1 MNIQGKLHRIT
12 DVKAFVT
19 SFVKTGGKPTVG
31 FAPWGKARVHL
42 ATDLPSGQFSGG
54 FVPSMSLKADADS
67 QGVFKF
73 KLADSFSKFRGQ
85 VVAFNL
91 GSVAPPFPGLPPLP
105 VLTPLYRSEVFK
117 FADVSVGEQALVQNI
132 FVFPA
137 KTPTDNGISQSEL
150 NDELADLRKAQQLD
164 KLRAT
169 IGPNHIS
176 VHAEKSG
183 GDLKFLAHVR
193 GSTSSNLERV
203 IEVKAGA
210 IDIDLPGPDFIVG
223 LCVDEDEI
231 EAQIRK
237 GLSKLS
243 LKVSQALLNEME
255 KQLPGIAAQATI
267 SIWRSRHVQTGER
280 VIKIPGA
287 PDVKAP
293 VFTVVPDAAFGV
305 PRRLF

>member
-12 DVKAFVT
+12 DVKTFVT

-42 ATDLPSGQFSGG
+42 ATDLPTGQFSGG
-54 FVPSMSLKADADS
+54 FVPSMSLKTNADS
-67 QGVFKF
+67 HGVFKF
-73 KLADSFSKFRGQ
+73 QLADSFSKFRGQ

-91 GSVAPPFPGLPPLP
+91 GATDSPFPGLPPLP

-117 FADVSVGEQALVQNI
+117 FADISTGEQAQVQNI

-137 KTPTDNGISQSEL
+137 KTPTENGISQSEL
-150 NDELADLRKAQQLD
+150 NDELATLRKAQKLD

-169 IGPNHIS
+169 IGSKHIS

-183 GDLKFLAHVR
+183 GDLKFLAYVR
-193 GSTSSNLERV
+193 GSTSTNLERV

-231 EAQIRK
+231 ETQIRK

-243 LKVSQALLNEME
+243 LKVSQTLLDEME
-255 KQLPGIAAQATI
+255 KQLPGIASQATI
-267 SIWRSRHVQTGER
+267 SVWRSRHVQIGER
-280 VIKIPGA
+280 LIKIPGV
-287 PDVKAP
+287 PDLKVP
-293 VFTVVPDAAFGV
+293 VFAIVPDAAFGL
-305 PRRLF
+305 PKRLY